1 MYLSNIMIPK
11 EKCYIANPKDTIH
24 SALDKLEH
32 HGIDGLPVVSDGK
45 YVGMITRYSIFR
57 HYFFKKENVSRD
69 EFIENTKIE
78 EILTLD
84 LHSLH
89 ANQVVEESLLN
100 LQDFPI
106 LAVVNDE
113 KDFLGIVTRYDVME
127 QFKSAFGMKQK
138 GIRIAIT
145 SVEAEGRIKRL
156 SSIIA
161 KFKLNTISF
170 VTFDET
176 DKMYRRMIIKVE
188 KTNNLEKF
196 IKYLGKNGFK
206 VLDVSEE

>member
-1 MYLSNIMIPK
+1 MYLTNIMIPK

-32 HGIDGLPVVSDGK
+32 HGIDGLPVVADGK
-45 YVGMITRYSIFR
+45 YIGMITRYSIFR

-69 EFIENTKIE
+69 EFIESTKIE

-84 LHSLH
+84 LHSLN
-89 ANQVVEESLLN
+89 ANHVVEESLLN

-106 LAVVNDE
+106 LAVVNDD

-156 SSIIA
+156 SGGGQLWPHSSDPQA
-161 KFKLNTISF
+161 RA
-170 VTFDET
+170 ET
-176 DKMYRRMIIKVE
+176 RS
-188 KTNNLEKF
+188 TSSSL
-196 IKYLGKNGFK
+196 
-206 VLDVSEE
+206 VSSRDRPEPAEAVPSTSTDC